1 MSGDLKQINKPAMKK
16 KFNPFDV
23 PKKKKKKTAG
33 GKKAYL
39 LAVKL
44 CADRIDFEL
53 F

>member
-1 MSGDLKQINKPAMKK
+1 MKK

-23 PKKKKKKTAG
+23 QPKKKKKKTAG

-44 CADRIDFEL
+44 CAERVDLDL